1 MSMPERTTLLTGGQ
15 VLRNGTNV
23 AEKLDVAIS
32 QDGRITAIDRSL
44 IPAADTKVIKLAG
57 KLVLPGL
64 VDMHQHLDKSR
75 TRRLVSNPEG
85 TLEGALAGYKKLA
98 ANVTPNEIMERAERT
113 LRACLAHGT
122 VAIRTH
128 TNIDPETGVRGV
140 EALVDLREQWRGRF
154 TLQVVAHV
162 TSGATRMPEQAKQWL
177 DAAAAKGVDAI
188 GGVPAFADPP
198 LDFLDML
205 FRVAVEHGLPLDM
218 HIDEHLDADRQMLDA
233 LIDRTRTFGMQ
244 GRVTAGHCSVLGA
257 LEPDHAKRIA
267 DGFAS
272 AGIAVVTLPAANLFL
287 QGREAAKLH
296 PRGVTR
302 VRELLAAGVKVSAA
316 SDNIQD
322 PFVPIGSGDLL
333 EVARLTMV
341 AAHLDLTDV
350 GTTYRMI
357 GETPAS
363 VMGLGSDWGIQVG
376 ARADLLITDAE
387 DVEDLVTS
395 GSLTRAV
402 FVGGELV
409 AGSL

>member
-1 MSMPERTTLLTGGQ
+1 
-15 VLRNGTNV
+15 
-23 AEKLDVAIS
+23 
-32 QDGRITAIDRSL
+32 
-44 IPAADTKVIKLAG
+44 
-57 KLVLPGL
+57 LVLPGL

-75 TRRLVSNPEG
+75 TRRVVANPEG

-98 ANVTPNEIMERAERT
+98 ACVTQEEIMERADRT

-128 TNIDPETGVRGV
+128 TNIDPETGVRGI

-162 TSGATRMPEQAKQWL
+162 TSGATRMPEQARQWL

-218 HIDEHLDADRQMLDA
+218 HIDEHLDADRQLLDA
-233 LIDRTRTFGMQ
+233 LIDRTQSFGMQ

-287 QGREAAKLH
+287 QGREAGKLH

-302 VRELLAAGVKVSAA
+302 VRELLAAGVNVSAA

-341 AAHLDLTDV
+341 AAHLGLTDV
-350 GTTYRMI
+350 ETTYRMV

-363 VMGLGSDWGIQVG
+363 IMGLGSGWGIQVG

-395 GSLTRAV
+395 GSLARTV
-402 FVGGELV
+402 LIGGQV
-409 AGSL
+409 AAGSL